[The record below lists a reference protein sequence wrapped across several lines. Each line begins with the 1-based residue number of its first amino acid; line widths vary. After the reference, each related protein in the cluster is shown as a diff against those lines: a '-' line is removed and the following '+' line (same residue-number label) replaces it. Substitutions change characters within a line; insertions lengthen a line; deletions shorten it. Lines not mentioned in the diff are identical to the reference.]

1 MQTLRH
7 KSQLYILIIF
17 IFMIAIVIIAPVN
30 HRPVLPIS
38 ANNRKV
44 SLKPSTIN
52 VPSSFWVVQRSRKEG
67 SGGVGNLTKSSLVL
81 SNFENNNNH
90 SFTSILNKSID
101 IALVAPTFT
110 VAAYDNNSFYA
121 FYKLHANIP
130 AGRNVTSNLD
140 LLSRK
145 LTNQDTTR
153 ASLAM
158 LRLIDNLKLISPY
171 SHVTILSDPDV
182 DNGSLFNKNGKN
194 IYTLAILGHQEY
206 VTQEEYS
213 NLKQF
218 VRNGGTMILLDG
230 NVFFAQVKY
239 DRHSQTMSLVKGHW
253 WAYNGRSAWPSVGER
268 WADETSEWIGSNYL
282 CYRCVS
288 VFGNDPFEYRPHEEQ
303 YITNHNDTIVLNY
316 NAVSN
321 KIIDNKPTIATYEL
335 NYRRG
340 KVVAFGIFSDDVITN
355 SKFDNFF
362 DNLLVKYISR
372 SGV

>member
-44 SLKPSTIN
+44 SLKPSIVN

-90 SFTSILNKSID
+90 SFASILNKSID

-140 LLSRK
+140 FLSRK

-253 WAYNGRSAWPSVGER
+253 WAYNGRSAWPSIGER

-282 CYRCVS
+282 CYQCVS

-362 DNLLVKYISR
+362 DNLLVKYVSR

>member
-1 MQTLRH
+1 MVV
-7 KSQLYILIIF
+7 
-17 IFMIAIVIIAPVN
+17 IVIIAPVN

-38 ANNRKV
+38 ANNNDRKV
-44 SLKPSTIN
+44 SLKSSTANI
-52 VPSSFWVVQRSRKEG
+52 PSSFWVVQRSRKEE
-67 SGGVGNLTKSSLVL
+67 SGGECNLTKSTLVLNIKNKFYTYTKNKNLL

-90 SFTSILNKSID
+90 SFASILNKSID

-121 FYKLHANIP
+121 FYKLYAKIP

-158 LRLIDNLKLISPY
+158 LKLVDNLKLIIPY
-171 SHVTILSDPDV
+171 AHVTILSDPDV
-182 DNGSLFNKNGKN
+182 DNGSLFNKNGNN
-194 IYTLAILGHQEY
+194 IYAIAILGHQEY

-239 DRHSQTMSLVKGHW
+239 DSHSQTMSLLKGHW
-253 WAYNGRSAWPSVGER
+253 WASNGRLACTSIGER
-268 WADETSEWIGSNYL
+268 WADETSEWVGSNYL
-282 CYRCVS
+282 CYQCVS

-316 NAVSN
+316 DALSS
-321 KIIDNKPTIATYEL
+321 KIIHNKPTIATYEL
-335 NYRRG
+335 KYQRG
-340 KVVAFGIFSDDVITN
+340 KVLAFGIFSDDVITN

-362 DNLLVKYISR
+362 DNLLVKYIPR

>member
-44 SLKPSTIN
+44 SLKPSIVN

-90 SFTSILNKSID
+90 SFASILNKSID

-140 LLSRK
+140 FLSRK

-218 VRNGGTMILLDG
+218 VRNGGTMFLLDG

-316 NAVSN
+316 NAVPN
-321 KIIDNKPTIATYEL
+321 KIIDNKPTIASYEL
-335 NYRRG
+335 NYQRG